1 MIIRYC
7 RPRTSL
13 RQAQCR
19 HVLRRKR
26 GAARHKIGK
35 KEEGTPPQKNT
46 EYIDIEECAAK
57 KKTSTC
63 NQMKINE
70 EERGVK
76 TKLNLNN
83 VVITILFLR
92 KRTIVLYSKV
102 REYIIANSEG

>member
-1 MIIRYC
+1 
-7 RPRTSL
+7 
-13 RQAQCR
+13 
-19 HVLRRKR
+19 
-26 GAARHKIGK
+26 
-35 KEEGTPPQKNT
+35 
-46 EYIDIEECAAK
+46 
-57 KKTSTC
+57 
-63 NQMKINE
+63 MKINE